1 MIPGLWIVNGAVDM
15 WTVDMWTMV
24 LNYEETIKKTTS
36 VNKLFANRTLM
47 VSFVI

>member
-1 MIPGLWIVNGAVDM
+1 MIPGLWIVNGA
-15 WTVDMWTMV
+15 VDMWTMV